1 MEKSS
6 DKTSKRNSKS
16 SICRVNKT
24 SEIQADSVRELNR
37 DEGEDQ
43 QYAEARTG
51 EETENWAVV

>member
-6 DKTSKRNSKS
+6 DKTSKRNPKS
-16 SICRVNKT
+16 VICRVNKT
-24 SEIQADSVRELNR
+24 SEIQTDSVRELNR

-43 QYAEARTG
+43 QYTEARTG